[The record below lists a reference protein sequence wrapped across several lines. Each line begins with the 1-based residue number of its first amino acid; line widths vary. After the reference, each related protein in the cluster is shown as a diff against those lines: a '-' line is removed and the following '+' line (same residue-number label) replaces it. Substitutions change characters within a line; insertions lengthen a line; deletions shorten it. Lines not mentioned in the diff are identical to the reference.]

1 MDTQLPVASRFARP
15 ALAVPSTEPRLPYRL
30 WMTGSLAVVM
40 AALVPMQATA
50 RSPRSGSMRLLCRS
64 PFGVGETLQRIETA
78 AEGQGLRVL
87 ARLGGAAPAIV
98 LASSVGG
105 TPVLMEEVDS
115 RPVMPLGL
123 LLRDDGSGG
132 AAVFGGAGAPLD
144 RRAWRELP
152 EAVIRDVAALA
163 QVLQR
168 ALG

>member
-1 MDTQLPVASRFARP
+1 MNTQPPAASRFVRR
-15 ALAVPSTEPRLPYRL
+15 ALVVPSTEPRLPFRL

-40 AALVPMQATA
+40 AALMPMREST
-50 RSPRSGSMRLLCRS
+50 RNPRLGSVRLLCHS

-87 ARLGGAAPAIV
+87 AKLGGAGPAIV

-105 TPVLMEEVDS
+105 TLVVMEEADS
-115 RPVMPLGL
+115 RPAIPLGL

-132 AAVFGGAGAPLD
+132 ADVLGGAGAPVD

-152 EAVIRDVAALA
+152 EAVIRDVAALPR
-163 QVLQR
+163 VLER